1 MSPFHFSLVLL
12 INLAWGFNFLAAKTA
27 MDYFPPF
34 MVLLFRF
41 FLLFIILIPFLK
53 IPKEKIV
60 SVSLL
65 SFISGVI
72 YFSLN
77 FVGLKLAGEL
87 TSPAIATQLFIPVGA
102 VLAFIFLKEK
112 LNYNTI
118 LAIFIAFLGV
128 LVLSFDKTVFDN
140 LFSLLFIS
148 LSAIPMAV
156 ATILMRKLRGVNTF
170 QLQAWT
176 GLIAIFPYLLLTL
189 IFEDNHWNLL
199 LSAPIEPILSIIYSV
214 IAASLIGHGLLYFL
228 LTHYQVGIV
237 NPMLLMSP
245 VFASIFGVIFR
256 GDSLSFLL
264 IIGGAMT
271 LFGVTIIALR
281 SKN

>member
-1 MSPFHFSLVLL
+1 MSPFHFILVLL

-41 FLLFIILIPFLK
+41 FLLFIILFPFLK
-53 IPKEKIV
+53 IPKEKIA

-112 LNYNTI
+112 LNYNII

-140 LFSLLFIS
+140 IFSLLFIS

-156 ATILMRKLRGVNTF
+156 ATILMRKLKE
-170 QLQAWT
+170 
-176 GLIAIFPYLLLTL
+176 Y
-189 IFEDNHWNLL
+189 
-199 LSAPIEPILSIIYSV
+199 
-214 IAASLIGHGLLYFL
+214 
-228 LTHYQVGIV
+228 
-237 NPMLLMSP
+237 
-245 VFASIFGVIFR
+245 
-256 GDSLSFLL
+256 
-264 IIGGAMT
+264 
-271 LFGVTIIALR
+271 
-281 SKN
+281 K